1 MNKKIEKIL
10 YLPNP
15 RGFCA
20 GVERAINIVELSLR
34 KYGPPIYV
42 RHEIVHNPWV
52 VKDLEKK
59 GVIFV
64 DDLEDIPSK
73 ERVIFSAHG
82 VSSKVKEEANNKK
95 MHYIDATCPLVL
107 KVHFEAKRHFDN
119 GLHIFLIGHKGHP
132 EVDGTMGQ
140 IPKESITLIENED
153 DIIQLNESKYDK
165 VALITQTTLSVDDT
179 KKLINLLK
187 QKFPNIVE
195 PPRDDI
201 CYATTNRQAA
211 VKSIARKCDAIYV
224 IGGENSSNSIRLVEV
239 AKKAGC
245 KNNFLIS
252 NINSINWEEMEKYT
266 SIGLTAS
273 ASAPEILINEFLEI
287 MKEKF
292 KVKIKKNSI
301 ANENITFKLPRELRE

>member
-20 GVERAINIVELSLR
+20 GVERAINIVELSLK

-52 VKDLEKK
+52 VNDLEKK
-59 GVIFV
+59 GVVFV
-64 DDLEDIPSK
+64 DELEDIPNE

-82 VSSKVKEEANNKK
+82 VSSEVKEEANNKK
-95 MHYIDATCPLVL
+95 IHYIDATCPLVL

-153 DIIQLNESKYDK
+153 DIIKLNKSKYDK

-195 PPRDDI
+195 PPREDI

-273 ASAPEILINEFLEI
+273 ASAPEILIKEFLEI
-287 MKEKF
+287 MKRKF

>member
-20 GVERAINIVELSLR
+20 GVESAINIVELSLR

-195 PPRDDI
+195 PPREDI

>member
-20 GVERAINIVELSLR
+20 GVERAINIVELSLE

-64 DDLEDIPSK
+64 NELSDIPDG

-82 VSSKVKEEANNKK
+82 VSSEVKSEANSKK
-95 MHYIDATCPLVL
+95 MDFTDATCPLVL

-140 IPKESITLIENED
+140 IPKNSITLLENED
-153 DIIQLNESKYDK
+153 DIKKINESKYDK
-165 VALITQTTLSVDDT
+165 VALITQTTLSIDDT
-179 KKLINLLK
+179 ARLINLLK
-187 QKFPNIVE
+187 KKFPNITE
-195 PPRDDI
+195 PPREDI
-201 CYATTNRQAA
+201 CYATTNRQMA
-211 VKSIARKCDAIYV
+211 VKSIAKKCDAIYV
-224 IGGENSSNSIRLVEV
+224 MGGENSSNSLRLVEV
-239 AKKAGC
+239 AKKSGC

-252 NINSINWEEMEKYT
+252 DINSINWEEMEKFS

-273 ASAPEILINEFLEI
+273 ASAPEILINEFLKI
-287 MKEKF
+287 INEKF
-292 KVKIKKNSI
+292 KVKIKTNSI
-301 ANENITFKLPRELRE
+301 ADENITFKLPKELRK

>member
-187 QKFPNIVE
+187 QKYPNIVE
-195 PPRDDI
+195 PPREDI

-273 ASAPEILINEFLEI
+273 ASAPEILVNEFLEI

>member
-20 GVERAINIVELSLR
+20 GVERAINIVELSL
-34 KYGPPIYV
+34 KKFGPPIYV

-64 DDLEDIPSK
+64 DELDDIPDK

-82 VSSKVKEEANNKK
+82 VSSKVKEEANNRE

-119 GLHIFLIGHKGHP
+119 GLHIFLIGHRGHP

-140 IPKESITLIENED
+140 IPKESISLIENED
-153 DIIQLNESKYDK
+153 DISKLSQSKYEE

-195 PPRDDI
+195 PPREDI

-211 VKSIARKCDAIYV
+211 VKSIAKKCDAIYV

-252 NINSINWEEMEKYT
+252 NIKSINWKEMEKYT

-287 MKEKF
+287 MRGKF
-292 KVKIKKNSI
+292 EVKIKKNSI

>member
-20 GVERAINIVELSLR
+20 GVERAINIVELSLE

-52 VKDLEKK
+52 VKDLESK

-64 DDLEDIPSK
+64 DELNDVPKDA
-73 ERVIFSAHG
+73 RVIFSAHG
-82 VSSKVKEEANNKK
+82 VASSVKDEANDKK
-95 MHYIDATCPLVL
+95 MPFIDATCPLVL
-107 KVHFEAKRHFDN
+107 KVHIEAKKHYES
-119 GLHIFLIGHKGHP
+119 GAHIFLIGHKGHP

-140 IPKESITLIENED
+140 IPYDSITLIENTN
-153 DIIQLNESKYDK
+153 DIKKIKPEEFDK

-179 KKLINLLK
+179 ARLIKNLKEKFPKLI
-187 QKFPNIVE
+187 E
-195 PPRDDI
+195 PPKEDI

-211 VKSIARKCDAIYV
+211 VKSIAKKCDAIYV

-239 AKKAGC
+239 ASQSGC
-245 KNNFLIS
+245 ENTFLIS
-252 NINSINWEEMEKYT
+252 EIKSINWDQMEDFQ

-273 ASAPEILINEFLEI
+273 ASAPEILINDFLDLF
-287 MKEKF
+287 KSKF
-292 KVKIKKNSI
+292 KATIKKNII
-301 ANENITFKLPRELRE
+301 ADENISFKIPKELRE

>member
-20 GVERAINIVELSLR
+20 GVERAINIVELSL
-34 KYGPPIYV
+34 KKFGPPIYV

-64 DDLEDIPSK
+64 DELDDIPDK

-82 VSSKVKEEANNKK
+82 VSSKVKEEANNRE

-119 GLHIFLIGHKGHP
+119 GLHIFLIGHRGHP

-140 IPKESITLIENED
+140 IPKESISLIENED
-153 DIIQLNESKYDK
+153 DISKLSQSKYEE

-179 KKLINLLK
+179 KKLINL
-187 QKFPNIVE
+187 F
-195 PPRDDI
+195 
-201 CYATTNRQAA
+201 RQAA
-211 VKSIARKCDAIYV
+211 VKSIAKKCDAMYV

-252 NINSINWEEMEKYT
+252 NIKSINWKEMEKYT

-287 MKEKF
+287 MRGKF
-292 KVKIKKNSI
+292 EVKIKKNSI

>member
-64 DDLEDIPSK
+64 DELEDIPSK

>member
-107 KVHFEAKRHFDN
+107 KVHYEAKRHFDN

-195 PPRDDI
+195 PPREDI

>member
-195 PPRDDI
+195 PPREDI

>member
-140 IPKESITLIENED
+140 IPKESITLIENEN

-195 PPRDDI
+195 PPREDI

>member
-179 KKLINLLK
+179 KDIISILK
-187 QKFPNIVE
+187 KKFSNIRE
-195 PPRDDI
+195 PAKEDI
-201 CYATTNRQAA
+201 CYATTNRQMA
-211 VKSIARKCDAIYV
+211 VKNIAKKCDLFFV
-224 IGGENSSNSIRLVEV
+224 IGSRNSSNSVRLVEV
-239 AKKAGC
+239 AKKSGC
-245 KNNFLIS
+245 ENSILIHSQSEIPFNLIENS
-252 NINSINWEEMEKYT
+252 NI
-266 SIGLTAS
+266 IGIS
-273 ASAPEILINEFLEI
+273 SGASAPEILVENFI
-287 MKEKF
+287 KELKNKF
-292 KVKIKKNSI
+292 TVTIEAVSY
-301 ANENITFKLPRELRE
+301 THLTLPTSDLV

>member
-20 GVERAINIVELSLR
+20 GVERAINIVELSL
-34 KYGPPIYV
+34 KKFGPPIYV

-64 DDLEDIPSK
+64 DELDDIPNK

-82 VSSKVKEEANNKK
+82 VSSKVKEEANNRE

-119 GLHIFLIGHKGHP
+119 GLHIFLIGHRGHP

-140 IPKESITLIENED
+140 IPKESISLIENED
-153 DIIQLNESKYDK
+153 DISKLSQSKYEE

-195 PPRDDI
+195 PPREDI

-211 VKSIARKCDAIYV
+211 VKSIAKKCDAIYV

-252 NINSINWEEMEKYT
+252 NIKSINWKEMEKYT

-287 MKEKF
+287 MRGKF
-292 KVKIKKNSI
+292 EVKIKKNSI